1 MQDTSFQRLPD
12 DIQYFVL
19 AALEDEIAQA
29 VKARDEG
36 YAQGRLSVEKKR
48 QLETAVTRTEALV
61 DSLLGVSETFGSV
74 DPVT

>member
-36 YAQGRLSVEKKR
+36 YAHGRLSVEKKR
-48 QLETAVTRTEALV
+48 QLETAVTGTEALV
-61 DSLLGVSETFGSV
+61 DSLLGGSES
-74 DPVT
+74 